1 VDTVYKTAEVVASSH
16 KCVLGQ
22 RPIWDWRFDQFY
34 WIDVYESKI
43 IQTDQNL
50 QNEVHYQ
57 FSEGVTNLKLKS
69 AEEYILTTY
78 DSIYLWNKKKNQ
90 KELLKKIDHI
100 SEDERINDCS
110 IDSSGNIWIS
120 SMHKAQKKPTGKVI
134 CYSGDMEELAVDD
147 NYIISNGPIFDYE
160 KNVGYVT
167 DSISRIIYQFQLN
180 HPTDILNKRPFIS
193 LSSIDGNPDG
203 MTIDTNGNLY
213 VALWGTGKCAQ
224 FDDEGYLKTIIQLPV
239 SKVTSCAFGG
249 KDMTSLYITTASVGL
264 NDIELERQP
273 NAGQIFRFD
282 CDDAGV
288 GTNCMRNSKDL
299 LFLH

>member
-90 KELLKKIDHI
+90 KELLKKLITSAKMKGSMIAPLTPPATFGFHPCTRRRRSPQEKLFVI
-100 SEDERINDCS
+100 QE
-110 IDSSGNIWIS
+110 IWRS
-120 SMHKAQKKPTGKVI
+120 WRWM
-134 CYSGDMEELAVDD
+134 
-147 NYIISNGPIFDYE
+147 IIILS
-160 KNVGYVT
+160 
-167 DSISRIIYQFQLN
+167 
-180 HPTDILNKRPFIS
+180 PTDRSLIMRKMWDTLQTLFRELFIS
-193 LSSIDGNPDG
+193 FN
-203 MTIDTNGNLY
+203 
-213 VALWGTGKCAQ
+213 
-224 FDDEGYLKTIIQLPV
+224 
-239 SKVTSCAFGG
+239 
-249 KDMTSLYITTASVGL
+249 
-264 NDIELERQP
+264 
-273 NAGQIFRFD
+273 
-282 CDDAGV
+282 
-288 GTNCMRNSKDL
+288 
-299 LFLH
+299 